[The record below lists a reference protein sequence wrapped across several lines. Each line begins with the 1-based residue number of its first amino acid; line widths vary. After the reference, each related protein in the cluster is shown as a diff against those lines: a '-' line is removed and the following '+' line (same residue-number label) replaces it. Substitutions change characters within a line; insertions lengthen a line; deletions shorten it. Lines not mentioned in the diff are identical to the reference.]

1 MIVSVRDKRNIK
13 QREKKKPYVVTIE
26 LLKTMLVTV
35 VGAAV
40 KVFCYSISFLL
51 SKSSIRGRSLQSG

>member
-1 MIVSVRDKRNIK
+1 MN
-13 QREKKKPYVVTIE
+13 KKNKGGGKSYVVTIE

-40 KVFCYSISFLL
+40 KVFCFSVSSLLPQFL
-51 SKSSIRGRSLQSG
+51 IRSGNSRSD

>member
-1 MIVSVRDKRNIK
+1 MIVSVRDKRNI
-13 QREKKKPYVVTIE
+13 RRGKKGKPYVVTIE
-26 LLKTMLVTV
+26 LLKTMLITV

-40 KVFCYSISFLL
+40 KVFCFSVSFLL

>member
-1 MIVSVRDKRNIK
+1 MIVSVRDKRNIN

-40 KVFCYSISFLL
+40 KVFCFSV
-51 SKSSIRGRSLQSG
+51 SSLFP